1 MKTIRAATILVLAA
15 LVFAA
20 ADQSGFAQAAG
31 KLVAVLELNNKAGLT
46 DDEADFLTNNVRN
59 AASEALSAG
68 RFVVMTRENIETLLP
83 PGMDLKKCTESKCE
97 IEMGRRLGAE
107 YIITGEI
114 LNYGGKLRVQ
124 LKLHHVPSQAY
135 LHGANTAGGSLEEQ
149 DSRVS
154 AAAREIL
161 TVLLQHARVAAAPQ
175 SAGTRTIAEGRIGGE
190 AAPWTPGSAEDVV
203 VQFESSPDKATVEIG
218 DQPVCETPCSRALAL
233 GQITV
238 AMKKLRYAARRE
250 TIEVKAGMKPVNWTL
265 SPNFGWLSVTSDPA
279 GLTVKLNG
287 KEIGKTPLANQEI
300 DPGAYEVVVAD
311 PRYEDAGERLNLN
324 AGDRRTVA
332 VKPTPRQGAIK
343 VQAVDAAGNAVEGD
357 VLVDAQKAGK
367 TYAAIP
373 LLIGLHHVE
382 VRAGAGAWQG
392 QVEVKEKQVVAVP
405 AKLAGSA
412 SASPTAGSA
421 AGSGSTAGMVRVPGG
436 TFLMG
441 CSPGDSECYP
451 DESPAHQVTVNGF
464 SMDAMPVTQA
474 QYQSVIGSN
483 PSHFSGCA
491 DCPVETVSW
500 YDAQAYCAKAGKR
513 LPTEAEWEFA
523 ARGGTTG
530 SRYGDIDAVAWYG
543 KNSGSKTHPVG
554 RKQANAYGLYDMLG
568 NVWEWCADWY
578 DDKYYSSSTAD
589 NPKGPSSGT
598 ARVLRG
604 GSWDRAP
611 GGVRASARA
620 GGGPGGRLDYF
631 GFRCARD

>member
-1 MKTIRAATILVLAA
+1 MKTIRAAAILVLAA

-20 ADQSGFAQAAG
+20 ADRSGFAQATG

-59 AASEALSAG
+59 VASQVLPRD
-68 RFVVMTRENIETLLP
+68 RFVIMTRENIEMLLP

-97 IEMGRRLGAE
+97 IEVGRKLGAE
-107 YIITGEI
+107 YIVTGEI
-114 LNYGGKLRVQ
+114 LKIFGNPRIQ
-124 LKLHHVPSQAY
+124 LSVHHVPSGNF
-135 LHGANTAGGSLEEQ
+135 LGSRNTGAAPLSKQEPQLLKAADEVMRLILAHAGVAPAMPEGGSTAAPSAQ
-149 DSRVS
+149 TAASGS
-154 AAAREIL
+154 PAGATAAADPEFEKLVRAE
-161 TVLLQHARVAAAPQ
+161 QARIEAQKRADAENKAKLDADYAAVKAIHDNT
-175 SAGTRTIAEGRIGGE
+175 SY
-190 AAPWTPGSAEDVV
+190 SAEAKKAAYQRFVEKWSADATRRPE
-203 VQFESSPDKATVEIG
+203 VQ
-218 DQPVCETPCSRALAL
+218 Q
-233 GQITV
+233 
-238 AMKKLRYAARRE
+238 
-250 TIEVKAGMKPVNWTL
+250 
-265 SPNFGWLSVTSDPA
+265 WL
-279 GLTVKLNG
+279 
-287 KEIGKTPLANQEI
+287 Q
-300 DPGAYEVVVAD
+300 
-311 PRYEDAGERLNLN
+311 AGE
-324 AGDRRTVA
+324 
-332 VKPTPRQGAIK
+332 
-343 VQAVDAAGNAVEGD
+343 
-357 VLVDAQKAGK
+357 
-367 TYAAIP
+367 
-373 LLIGLHHVE
+373 
-382 VRAGAGAWQG
+382 
-392 QVEVKEKQVVAVP
+392 VP
-405 AKLAGSA
+405 
-412 SASPTAGSA
+412 
-421 AGSGSTAGMVRVPGG
+421 AGMVRIPGG
-436 TFLMG
+436 TFTMG
-441 CSPGDSECYP
+441 CSPGDAECNP
-451 DESPAHQVTVNGF
+451 DEIPAHQVTVNGF
-464 SMDAMPVTQA
+464 SMDATPVTQA

-500 YDAQAYCAKAGKR
+500 NDAQAYCAKAGKR